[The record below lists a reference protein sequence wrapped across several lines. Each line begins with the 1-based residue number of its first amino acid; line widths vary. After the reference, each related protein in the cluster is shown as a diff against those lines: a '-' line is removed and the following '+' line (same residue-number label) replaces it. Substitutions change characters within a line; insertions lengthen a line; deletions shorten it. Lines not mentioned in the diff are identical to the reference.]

1 MTEQPEDTPPAPR
14 RSVEVALAR
23 MEAKLDVA
31 IAQHSARLDEHG
43 RRIAEN
49 TAAVAELERRTGK
62 LENARSADEAREQA
76 TAAARPAPVGVVGWI
91 SLAVTILLALYVV
104 LDHTPGIGNP

>member
-1 MTEQPEDTPPAPR
+1 MTEQPDEAAPPAPR

-49 TAAVAELERRTGK
+49 TAAVAELARRTGD
-62 LENARSADEAREQA
+62 LENAHSADEAREQA
-76 TAAARPAPVGVVGWI
+76 VAAARPAPVGVVGWI
-91 SLAVTILLALYVV
+91 SLGVTILLALYVV
-104 LDHTPGIGNP
+104 LDHTATLP

>member
-1 MTEQPEDTPPAPR
+1 MTELPEDTPPAPR

-43 RRIAEN
+43 RRITEN
-49 TAAVAELERRTGK
+49 TAAVAELERRTGS
-62 LENARSADEAREQA
+62 LENARSADEAREKA
-76 TAAARPAPVGVVGWI
+76 EAAAKPAPVGAVGWI
-91 SLAVTILLALYVV
+91 ALAVAVLTALYLI
-104 LDHTPGIGNP
+104 LDHAIPPGQ